1 MEESQSGMPRT
12 TTSLGPRL
20 PPKRPA
26 LPRAWPPQGRATRE
40 GQDATDTAHLHV
52 HEELPEVSRRQHDG
66 GVELDDV
73 ALVQGDVM
81 VGGQT
86 LRRRGR
92 VGPCGRGPGP
102 GGAAVGP
109 PASEGRGPAPPH
121 SGTLPP
127 IPETLGGC
135 SLSLLPSQPVSVGCA
150 CWTQDTS
157 CEILFMG

>member
-1 MEESQSGMPRT
+1 MEESQSGMPGS

-86 LRRRGR
+86 LRR
-92 VGPCGRGPGP
+92 
-102 GGAAVGP
+102 
-109 PASEGRGPAPPH
+109 
-121 SGTLPP
+121 
-127 IPETLGGC
+127 
-135 SLSLLPSQPVSVGCA
+135 
-150 CWTQDTS
+150 
-157 CEILFMG
+157 

>member
-1 MEESQSGMPRT
+1 MEESQSGVPGT
-12 TTSLGPRL
+12 ATSLGPRL

-109 PASEGRGPAPPH
+109 PASEGRGPAPAPQRY
-121 SGTLPP
+121 PP
-127 IPETLGGC
+127 PFPRPWAAAPSLC
-135 SLSLLPSQPVSVGCA
+135 SLPSLCL
-150 CWTQDTS
+150 
-157 CEILFMG
+157 

>member
-109 PASEGRGPAPPH
+109 PASEGRGPAPAPQRY
-121 SGTLPP
+121 PP
-127 IPETLGGC
+127 TPDSRDPGR
-135 SLSLLPSQPVSVGCA
+135 LLPLSAPFPA
-150 CWTQDTS
+150 CVCRMCLLDTRHQ
-157 CEILFMG
+157 L

>member
-109 PASEGRGPAPPH
+109 PASEGRGPAPAPQQY
-121 SGTLPP
+121 PP

>member
-1 MEESQSGMPRT
+1 MEESQSGMPGT
-12 TTSLGPRL
+12 ITSLGPRL

-86 LRRRGR
+86 LRRRGPS
-92 VGPCGRGPGP
+92 VPVGEGLAQAGLLWGPCPT
-102 GGAAVGP
+102 AVP
-109 PASEGRGPAPPH
+109 PPH
-121 SGTLPP
+121 SRDPGR
-127 IPETLGGC
+127 
-135 SLSLLPSQPVSVGCA
+135 LLPLSAPFPA
-150 CWTQDTS
+150 CVCRMCLLDTRHQ
-157 CEILFMG
+157 L